1 MGLIYL
7 FTLFFLII
15 RFKKKILFTSNNY
28 LLLVFILFFSYII
41 PLFYGFIRLPV
52 LTDRYIIFVLI
63 PIIILISSLIFE
75 ISSKKLKIFLLI
87 CILIPTIINNY
98 IEIQFRENTKPE
110 FTKLLNNLESHEIK
124 NLTLHAPKV
133 IDEIIKNYILS
144 VKEFKNNN
152 FKIHNID
159 NISSDVKMLWVICYE
174 PVMNFDC
181 SISSDK
187 QISWILNE
195 TKKLHLLNVKLYEI
209 RN

>member
-28 LLLVFILFFSYII
+28 LLLVFILFFSYTI

-75 ISSKKLKIFLLI
+75 INNKKLKIFLLI
-87 CILIPTIINNY
+87 SILIPTIINNY